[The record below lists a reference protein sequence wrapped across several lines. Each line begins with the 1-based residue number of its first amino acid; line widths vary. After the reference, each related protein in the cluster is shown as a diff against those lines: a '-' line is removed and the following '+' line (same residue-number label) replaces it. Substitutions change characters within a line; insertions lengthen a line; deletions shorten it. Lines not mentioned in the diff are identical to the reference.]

1 MKRKTMLELHD
12 LMFAAS
18 PERLNWLPFTG
29 TCLFADQPSDGIPSG
44 GVDKPVRFPSAELDK
59 ALDSMVDMGVDCEWP
74 DEDDGDDH
82 DEFGRKTSC
91 GPEEAFSGHDDRFK
105 IGVVKTSVLEGNE
118 MVISGGLWSND
129 FSDIC
134 DMYRNA
140 KASLGFSVEVYFNIV
155 DQGEYY
161 DAVDIEFTGVAILF
175 SDLAAFKDTYIAA
188 KRGGDKEMTKEEMK
202 ELLDANFKAQQEAI
216 EGLTKQLE
224 NVALGFAEDRAARKE
239 AEEKAQAELAAA
251 EEAAKLEEQ
260 KKADEAAKAAAELA
274 AKQQETEAQRK
285 SLEAGAFASRFGTDE
300 ANAIVNNANLTPSQ
314 KFQALIKD
322 KI

>member
-1 MKRKTMLELHD
+1 MLELHD

-74 DEDDGDDH
+74 DEDDGNDH

-105 IGVVKTSVLEGNE
+105 IGVVKTSVLKDNE

-140 KASLGFSVEVYFNIV
+140 KASLGFSVEVYFNLV

-251 EEAAKLEEQ
+251 AEAAKLEEQ

>member
-74 DEDDGDDH
+74 DDFWD
-82 DEFGRKTSC
+82 

-140 KASLGFSVEVYFNIV
+140 KASLGFSVEVYFNLV

-188 KRGGDKEMTKEEMK
+188 KRGGDKGMTKEEMK

-224 NVALGFAEDRAARKE
+224 NVVLGFAEDRAARKE

-251 EEAAKLEEQ
+251 AEAAKLEEQ

-285 SLEAGAFASRFGTDE
+285 SLEAGAFASRFKADE

>member
-1 MKRKTMLELHD
+1 
-12 LMFAAS
+12 MFAAS

-74 DEDDGDDH
+74 DEFWD
-82 DEFGRKTSC
+82 

-105 IGVVKTSVLEGNE
+105 IGVVKTSVRNGNE

-140 KASLGFSVEVYFNIV
+140 KASLGFSVEVYFNLV

>member
-74 DEDDGDDH
+74 DEFWD
-82 DEFGRKTSC
+82 

-105 IGVVKTSVLEGNE
+105 IGVVKTSVLKGNE

-140 KASLGFSVEVYFNIV
+140 KASLGFSVEVYFNLV

-251 EEAAKLEEQ
+251 AEAAKLEEQ

-300 ANAIVNNANLTPSQ
+300 ADAIVNNANLTPSQ

>member
-74 DEDDGDDH
+74 DEFWD
-82 DEFGRKTSC
+82 

-105 IGVVKTSVLEGNE
+105 IGVVKTSVLKDNE

-140 KASLGFSVEVYFNIV
+140 KASLGFSVEVYFNLV

-188 KRGGDKEMTKEEMK
+188 KRGGDKKMTKEEMK

-251 EEAAKLEEQ
+251 AEAAKLEEQ

>member
-74 DEDDGDDH
+74 DEDDGDNH

-105 IGVVKTSVLEGNE
+105 IGVVKTSVLKGNE

-140 KASLGFSVEVYFNIV
+140 KASLGFSVEVYFNLV

-251 EEAAKLEEQ
+251 AEAAKLEEQ
-260 KKADEAAKAAAELA
+260 KKAEEAAKAAAELA

>member
-74 DEDDGDDH
+74 DEFWD
-82 DEFGRKTSC
+82 

-105 IGVVKTSVLEGNE
+105 IGVVKTSVLKGNE

-140 KASLGFSVEVYFNIV
+140 KASLGFSVEVYFNLV

>member
-29 TCLFADQPSDGIPSG
+29 TCLFADQPSDGIPRG

-74 DEDDGDDH
+74 DEFWD
-82 DEFGRKTSC
+82 

-105 IGVVKTSVLEGNE
+105 IGVVKTSVLKDNE

-140 KASLGFSVEVYFNIV
+140 KASLGFSVEVYFNLV

-188 KRGGDKEMTKEEMK
+188 KRGGDKKMTKEEMK

-251 EEAAKLEEQ
+251 AEAAKLEEQ

>member
-1 MKRKTMLELHD
+1 MLELHD

-74 DEDDGDDH
+74 DEDDGNDH

-140 KASLGFSVEVYFNIV
+140 KASLGFSVEVYFNLV

>member
-74 DEDDGDDH
+74 EDFWD
-82 DEFGRKTSC
+82 

-105 IGVVKTSVLEGNE
+105 IGVVKTSVLKGNE

-140 KASLGFSVEVYFNIV
+140 KASLGFSVEVYFNLV

-251 EEAAKLEEQ
+251 EAAKLEVQKKAAEAAKLEEQ

>member
-74 DEDDGDDH
+74 NEDGGDDH

-105 IGVVKTSVLEGNE
+105 IGVVKTSVRKDNE

>member
-105 IGVVKTSVLEGNE
+105 IGVVKTSVRKDNE

-140 KASLGFSVEVYFNIV
+140 KASLGFSVEVYFNLV

-251 EEAAKLEEQ
+251 AEAAKLEEQ

>member
-1 MKRKTMLELHD
+1 MKRKTMLELHA

-44 GVDKPVRFPSAELDK
+44 GVDKPVGFPSAELDK

-74 DEDDGDDH
+74 DEDDGNDH

-105 IGVVKTSVLEGNE
+105 IGVVKTSVLKGNE

-140 KASLGFSVEVYFNIV
+140 KASLGFSVEVYFNLV

>member
-12 LMFAAS
+12 LMFAANQ
-18 PERLNWLPFTG
+18 ERLNWLPFTG

-74 DEDDGDDH
+74 E
-82 DEFGRKTSC
+82 EFWD

-105 IGVVKTSVLEGNE
+105 IGVVKTSVRKDNE

-140 KASLGFSVEVYFNIV
+140 KASLGFSVEVYFNLV

-188 KRGGDKEMTKEEMK
+188 KRGGDKKMTKEEMK
-202 ELLDANFKAQQEAI
+202 ELLEANFKAQQEAI

-251 EEAAKLEEQ
+251 AEAAKLEEQ

-300 ANAIVNNANLTPSQ
+300 ANTIVNNVNLTPSQ

>member
-1 MKRKTMLELHD
+1 MLELHD

-44 GVDKPVRFPSAELDK
+44 GVDKPVRFPSAELNK

-74 DEDDGDDH
+74 DEFWD
-82 DEFGRKTSC
+82 
-91 GPEEAFSGHDDRFK
+91 GPEEAFSGHNDRFK
-105 IGVVKTSVLEGNE
+105 IGVVKTSVLKGNE

-140 KASLGFSVEVYFNIV
+140 KASLGFSVEVYFNLV

-202 ELLDANFKAQQEAI
+202 ELLDAHFKAQQEAI

-224 NVALGFAEDRAARKE
+224 NVALGFAEERAARKE
-239 AEEKAQAELAAA
+239 AEEKAKAELAAA

-285 SLEAGAFASRFGTDE
+285 SLEAGVFASRFGTDE

>member
-74 DEDDGDDH
+74 EDFWD
-82 DEFGRKTSC
+82 
-91 GPEEAFSGHDDRFK
+91 GPEEAFSGHNDRFK
-105 IGVVKTSVLEGNE
+105 IGVVKTSVRKDNE

-140 KASLGFSVEVYFNIV
+140 KASLGFSVEVYFNLV

-188 KRGGDKEMTKEEMK
+188 KRGGDKKMTKEEMK

-251 EEAAKLEEQ
+251 AEATKLEEQ

>member
-105 IGVVKTSVLEGNE
+105 IGVVKTSVRKDNE

-140 KASLGFSVEVYFNIV
+140 KASLGFSVEVYFNLM

-188 KRGGDKEMTKEEMK
+188 KRGGDKKMTKEEMK

-251 EEAAKLEEQ
+251 AEAAKLEEQ

-300 ANAIVNNANLTPSQ
+300 ANTIVNNVNLTPSQ

>member
-44 GVDKPVRFPSAELDK
+44 GIDKPVRFPSDELSK

-74 DEDDGDDH
+74 DECWD
-82 DEFGRKTSC
+82 
-91 GPEEAFSGHDDRFK
+91 GPEEVFSGHDDRFK

-188 KRGGDKEMTKEEMK
+188 KRGGDKSMTKEEMK
-202 ELLDANFKAQQEAI
+202 EIFEAGFKAQKESIDA
-216 EGLTKQLE
+216 LTKQLE

-239 AEEKAQAELAAA
+239 AEEKAQAELKAA
-251 EEAAKLEEQ
+251 EEAAKLEAQ
-260 KKADEAAKAAAELA
+260 KVADEKAKAEAELA
-274 AKQQETEAQRK
+274 EKAKETEAHRK
-285 SLEAGAFASRFGTDE
+285 SLESGAIPSRFQSSDSE
-300 ANAIVNNANLTPSQ
+300 AIVNNANLTPSQ
-314 KFQALIKD
+314 KFQALIKQNY
-322 KI
+322 KE

>member
-74 DEDDGDDH
+74 E
-82 DEFGRKTSC
+82 EFWD

-105 IGVVKTSVLEGNE
+105 IGVVKTSVRKDNE

-140 KASLGFSVEVYFNIV
+140 KASLGFSVEVYFNLV

-175 SDLAAFKDTYIAA
+175 SNLAAFKDTYIAA

-274 AKQQETEAQRK
+274 AKQRETEAQRK

>member
-74 DEDDGDDH
+74 DEFWD
-82 DEFGRKTSC
+82 
-91 GPEEAFSGHDDRFK
+91 GPERAFSGHDDRFK

-134 DMYRNA
+134 NMYRNA
-140 KASLGFSVEVYFNIV
+140 KASLGFSVEVYFNLV

-251 EEAAKLEEQ
+251 AEAAKLEEQ

-300 ANAIVNNANLTPSQ
+300 ANAIVNNAKLTPSQ

>member
-12 LMFAAS
+12 LMFAANQ
-18 PERLNWLPFTG
+18 ERLNWLPFTG

-74 DEDDGDDH
+74 E
-82 DEFGRKTSC
+82 EFWD

-105 IGVVKTSVLEGNE
+105 IGVVKTSVRKDNE

-140 KASLGFSVEVYFNIV
+140 KASLGFSVEVYFNLV

-188 KRGGDKEMTKEEMK
+188 KRGGDKKMTKEEMK

-251 EEAAKLEEQ
+251 AEAAKLEEQ

-285 SLEAGAFASRFGTDE
+285 SLEAGAFASRFKADE
-300 ANAIVNNANLTPSQ
+300 ADAIVNNANLTPSQ

>member
-12 LMFAAS
+12 LMFSGS

-59 ALDSMVDMGVDCEWP
+59 ALGSMVDMGVDCEWP
-74 DEDDGDDH
+74 DDSWD
-82 DEFGRKTSC
+82 
-91 GPEEAFSGHDDRFK
+91 GPEEVFSGHDDRFK

-140 KASLGFSVEVYFNIV
+140 KASLGFSVEVYFNLV

-202 ELLDANFKAQQEAI
+202 GLLDANFKAQQEAI

-314 KFQALIKD
+314 KFQALVKD

>member
-74 DEDDGDDH
+74 DEFWD
-82 DEFGRKTSC
+82 

-140 KASLGFSVEVYFNIV
+140 KASLGFSVEVYFNLV

>member
-12 LMFAAS
+12 LMFSAS

-74 DEDDGDDH
+74 DEFWD
-82 DEFGRKTSC
+82 

-105 IGVVKTSVLEGNE
+105 IGVVKTSVLKDNE

-140 KASLGFSVEVYFNIV
+140 KASLGFSVEVYFNLV

-188 KRGGDKEMTKEEMK
+188 KRGGDKKMTKEEMK

-251 EEAAKLEEQ
+251 AEAAKLEEQ

-300 ANAIVNNANLTPSQ
+300 ANAIVNNTNLTPSQ

>member
-59 ALDSMVDMGVDCEWP
+59 ALGSMVDMGVDCEWP
-74 DEDDGDDH
+74 DEFWD
-82 DEFGRKTSC
+82 

-105 IGVVKTSVLEGNE
+105 IGVVKTSVLKDNE

-140 KASLGFSVEVYFNIV
+140 KASLGFSVEVYFNLV

-274 AKQQETEAQRK
+274 AKQQETAAQRK

>member
-1 MKRKTMLELHD
+1 MLELHD

-74 DEDDGDDH
+74 DEFWD
-82 DEFGRKTSC
+82 

-105 IGVVKTSVLEGNE
+105 IGVVKTSVLKGNE

-140 KASLGFSVEVYFNIV
+140 KASLGFSVEVYFNLV

-188 KRGGDKEMTKEEMK
+188 KRGGDKKMTKEEMK

-251 EEAAKLEEQ
+251 AEAAKLEEQ

>member
-74 DEDDGDDH
+74 DEFWD
-82 DEFGRKTSC
+82 

-105 IGVVKTSVLEGNE
+105 IGVVKTSVLKDNE

-140 KASLGFSVEVYFNIV
+140 KASLGFSVEVYFNLV

-188 KRGGDKEMTKEEMK
+188 KRGGDKKMTKEEMK

>member
-1 MKRKTMLELHD
+1 MLELHD
-12 LMFAAS
+12 LMFSAS

-74 DEDDGDDH
+74 DEYWD
-82 DEFGRKTSC
+82 

-105 IGVVKTSVLEGNE
+105 IGVVKTSVLKDNE

-140 KASLGFSVEVYFNIV
+140 KASLGFSVEVYFNLV

-188 KRGGDKEMTKEEMK
+188 KRGGDKKMTKEEMK

-251 EEAAKLEEQ
+251 AEAAKLEEQ

-285 SLEAGAFASRFGTDE
+285 SLEAGAFASRFKADE
-300 ANAIVNNANLTPSQ
+300 ADAIVNNANLTPSQ

>member
-74 DEDDGDDH
+74 DEFWD
-82 DEFGRKTSC
+82 

-105 IGVVKTSVLEGNE
+105 IGVVKTSVRKDNE

-140 KASLGFSVEVYFNIV
+140 KASLGFSVEVYFNLV

-251 EEAAKLEEQ
+251 AEAAKLEEQ

>member
-44 GVDKPVRFPSAELDK
+44 GVDKHVRFPSAELDK

-105 IGVVKTSVLEGNE
+105 IGVVKTSVLKGNE

-140 KASLGFSVEVYFNIV
+140 KASLGFSVEVYFNLV

-175 SDLAAFKDTYIAA
+175 SNLAAFKDTYIAA

-251 EEAAKLEEQ
+251 AEAAKLEEQ

>member
-74 DEDDGDDH
+74 DEDDGNDH

-105 IGVVKTSVLEGNE
+105 IGVVKTSVLKDNE

-140 KASLGFSVEVYFNIV
+140 KASLGFSVEVYFNLV

-251 EEAAKLEEQ
+251 AEAAKLEEQ

>member
-140 KASLGFSVEVYFNIV
+140 KASLGFSVEVYFNLV

-239 AEEKAQAELAAA
+239 AEEKAKAELAAA

>member
-74 DEDDGDDH
+74 DEDDGNDH

-105 IGVVKTSVLEGNE
+105 IGVVKTSVLKDNE

-140 KASLGFSVEVYFNIV
+140 KASLGFSVEVYFNLV

-188 KRGGDKEMTKEEMK
+188 KRGGDKKMTKEEMK

-251 EEAAKLEEQ
+251 AEAAKLEEQ

>member
-12 LMFAAS
+12 LMFSAS

-74 DEDDGDDH
+74 DEFCD
-82 DEFGRKTSC
+82 

-140 KASLGFSVEVYFNIV
+140 KASLGFSVEVYFNLV

-251 EEAAKLEEQ
+251 AEAAKLEEQ

>member
-1 MKRKTMLELHD
+1 MLELHD

-74 DEDDGDDH
+74 DEDDGNDH

-105 IGVVKTSVLEGNE
+105 IGVVKTSVLKDNE

-140 KASLGFSVEVYFNIV
+140 KASLGFSVEVYFNLV

-188 KRGGDKEMTKEEMK
+188 KRGGDKKMTKEEMK

-251 EEAAKLEEQ
+251 AEAAKLEEQ

>member
-74 DEDDGDDH
+74 DEDGGDDH

-105 IGVVKTSVLEGNE
+105 IGVVKTSVLKGNE

-140 KASLGFSVEVYFNIV
+140 KASLGFSVEVYFNLV

-251 EEAAKLEEQ
+251 AEAAKLEEQ

-285 SLEAGAFASRFGTDE
+285 SLEAGAFASRFGTNE

>member
-74 DEDDGDDH
+74 DDCWD
-82 DEFGRKTSC
+82 

-105 IGVVKTSVLEGNE
+105 IGVVKTSVLKGNE

-134 DMYRNA
+134 NMYRNA
-140 KASLGFSVEVYFNIV
+140 KASLGFSVEVYFNLV

-224 NVALGFAEDRAARKE
+224 NVVLGFAEDRAARKE